1 MEILLIS
8 GLSGS
13 GKRTAAAILED
24 IGFYIVENLPAKM
37 MVAFAQF
44 CVASQGK
51 YDRVAFVYDV
61 RSGESAEEYSE
72 ALHKL
77 REMNALC
84 RVLYLDTDTATII
97 HRYKETRRKHPLA
110 REGMTI
116 ESAVAQ
122 EEKLMRPVR
131 ESADMVI
138 NTSTY
143 STAKLR
149 SELRELFAAGNNKEP
164 LQVSVMSFG
173 FKYGLP
179 MEADLVLDVRFM
191 PNPYYV
197 DELKH
202 HTGLEENVK
211 RYVLSFAQTQEF
223 LTKAKDLVAFLLPQY
238 SQEGKS
244 MVTVAFGCTGGRH
257 RSVAIAH
264 EMAAAISAGGYPTT
278 ESHRDISR

>member
-24 IGFYIVENLPAKM
+24 IGFYIVENLPARM
-37 MVAFAQF
+37 MVEFAQF
-44 CVASQGK
+44 CVASRGK

-61 RSGESAEEYSE
+61 RSGETAEEYRT
-72 ALHKL
+72 ALEKL
-77 REMNALC
+77 REMDGLC

-97 HRYKETRRKHPLA
+97 RRYKETRRKHPLA
-110 REGMTI
+110 KEGMTI
-116 ESAVAQ
+116 EAAVAL
-122 EEKLMRPVR
+122 EEPQMRHVR
-131 ESADMVI
+131 DSADIVLD
-138 NTSTY
+138 TSSY

-149 SELRELFAAGNNKEP
+149 SELRELFGDGTNREA
-164 LQVSVMSFG
+164 LQVNVMSFG
-173 FKYGLP
+173 FKHGLP
-179 MEADLVLDVRFM
+179 IEADLVLDVRFM

-197 DELKH
+197 DELKY

-211 RYVLSFAQTQEF
+211 GYVMGFPQTREF
-223 LTKAKDLVAFLLPQY
+223 IRRAKELLAFLLPQY

-244 MVTVAFGCTGGRH
+244 MLTIAFGCTGGKH

-264 EMAAAISAGGYPTT
+264 EMAAAISAAGYTTT

>member
-24 IGFYIVENLPAKM
+24 IGFYIVENLPARM
-37 MVAFAQF
+37 MVEFAQF
-44 CVASQGK
+44 CVASRGK

-61 RSGESAEEYSE
+61 RSGETAEEYRT
-72 ALHKL
+72 ALEKL
-77 REMNALC
+77 REMDGLC

-97 HRYKETRRKHPLA
+97 RRYKETRRKHPLA
-110 REGMTI
+110 KEGMTI
-116 ESAVAQ
+116 EAAVAL
-122 EEKLMRPVR
+122 EEPQMRHVR
-131 ESADMVI
+131 DSADIVLD
-138 NTSTY
+138 TSSY

-149 SELRELFAAGNNKEP
+149 SELRELFGDGTNREA
-164 LQVSVMSFG
+164 LQVNVMSFG
-173 FKYGLP
+173 FKHGLP
-179 MEADLVLDVRFM
+179 IEADLVLDVRFM

-197 DELKH
+197 DELKY
-202 HTGLEENVK
+202 HTGLEESVK
-211 RYVLSFAQTQEF
+211 GYVMGFPQTREF
-223 LTKAKDLVAFLLPQY
+223 IRRAKELLAFLLPQY

-244 MVTVAFGCTGGRH
+244 MLTIAFGCTGGKH

-264 EMAAAISAGGYPTT
+264 EMAAAISAAGYTTT